1 MNNKR
6 IPGLRLGNLL
16 IILGTTFGL
25 LFTVSSQK
33 LSAQPSDLSASNSNQ
48 EAIDH
53 INQAQSALDNG
64 DTEGAKNH
72 LDLAKKALGCD
83 RAIDPNC

>member
-25 LFTVSSQK
+25 LFTVSSQT

-64 DTEGAKNH
+64 DTEGAKGH

>member
-1 MNNKR
+1 MNTKR
-6 IPGLRLGNLL
+6 ITGLGLGGVW
-16 IILGTTFGL
+16 IVFVMATGL
-25 LFTVSSQK
+25 LFIVSSQT
-33 LSAQPSDLSASNSNQ
+33 LSAQPSDPSASNSNQ

-64 DTEGAKNH
+64 DTEGAKGH